1 MVRTPG
7 GHLTFKRIDKKP
19 NLPKCADTGALLN
32 GIRPHTAGTAKR
44 VGRNK
49 RTVSR
54 VYGGVLSAGA
64 VRDRYVPRF
73 PSDPDVIT
81 PGFMRRRMAC
91 DGNDFPYRVFA
102 GPILMR
108 RVIHAQMISTRSFD
122 TSSSLVFLALPPPY
136 SQSSILRA
144 FLVQEQ
150 KVVRELSK
158 ARKAAEAKKAAKAK
172 KSEAAK
178 AKAAKAGKAKN
189 KAAKAAAKK

>member
-64 VRDRYVPRF
+64 VRDR
-73 PSDPDVIT
+73 
-81 PGFMRRRMAC
+81 
-91 DGNDFPYRVFA
+91 
-102 GPILMR
+102 
-108 RVIHAQMISTRSFD
+108 
-122 TSSSLVFLALPPPY
+122 
-136 SQSSILRA
+136 ILRA